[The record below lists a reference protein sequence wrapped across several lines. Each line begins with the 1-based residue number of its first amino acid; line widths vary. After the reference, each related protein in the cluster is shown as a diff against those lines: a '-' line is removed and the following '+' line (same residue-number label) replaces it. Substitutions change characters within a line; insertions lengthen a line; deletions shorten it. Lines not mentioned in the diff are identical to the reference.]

1 MQMSEAMEVNAASR
15 RAKTRKKLDHVR
27 IEPAENGGHTV
38 EHHFEHQDGPYR
50 EPEQHV
56 FGKGEHEK
64 MLAHV
69 ANALKLPEPAA
80 EEHGEGGEEEGD
92 GAADE

>member
-1 MQMSEAMEVNAASR
+1 MNQAEVMDVNARSR
-15 RAKTRKKLDHVR
+15 GKSAKKLRRVT
-27 IEPAENGGHTV
+27 IEAAKNGGHTV
-38 EHHFEHQDGPYR
+38 EHHFDHSDGPYR

-69 ANALKLPEPAA
+69 ANALKLPDPKGELEDDADSAA
-80 EEHGEGGEEEGD
+80 
-92 GAADE
+92 GAAS